1 MTAAPRRGGTDKEGV
16 AALGSMIEEVEADM
30 PSLRTQAEAI
40 EERLDGLGDEVRT
53 RRLVLTDGND
63 RPAVTVEAAEG
74 AVELR
79 LAALVRVVPAEDR
92 PDPPAT

>member
-1 MTAAPRRGGTDKEGV
+1 
-16 AALGSMIEEVEADM
+16 MIEEVEADM

-79 LAALVRVVPAEDR
+79 LAALVRVVPAEDH

>member
-1 MTAAPRRGGTDKEGV
+1 
-16 AALGSMIEEVEADM
+16 MIEEVEADM
-30 PSLRTQAEAI
+30 ASLRTQVEAI

-63 RPAVTVEAAEG
+63 RPAVTVEAAED

>member
-1 MTAAPRRGGTDKEGV
+1 
-16 AALGSMIEEVEADM
+16 M

>member
-1 MTAAPRRGGTDKEGV
+1 
-16 AALGSMIEEVEADM
+16 MIEEVEADM